1 MYYVYVLKSL
11 KDGKHYVGYSK
22 NVHLRLEQHNT
33 GQVRS
38 TKNRLPFEVIY
49 IEEYKTSAEARKRES
64 IIKRMKNGIQ
74 FKELL
79 KARE

>member
-1 MYYVYVLKSL
+1 MYYVYALKSL